1 MLLPF
6 CLLIYALC
14 MREGTNWI
22 KYLLLMFFGV
32 LNCVHLQYA
41 SLVFEFPHGTSEAF
55 LFFMLV
61 HRLKIVH
68 LPGMPLQ
75 QIQFIVIL
83 VSPEGKLLISDFILL
98 LI

>member
-1 MLLPF
+1 
-6 CLLIYALC
+6 
-14 MREGTNWI
+14 
-22 KYLLLMFFGV
+22 
-32 LNCVHLQYA
+32 
-41 SLVFEFPHGTSEAF
+41 
-55 LFFMLV
+55 MLV